1 MKRYIIT
8 AIAFAALLLFSSC
21 AQQGSSG
28 KNDAA
33 KRHFDAWVNVQKTK
47 HPEYLW
53 KQTELG
59 SWILSETPGTGAAV
73 GDPDDFPYI
82 RCEITT
88 EDLDGNIV
96 STSSA
101 ALAKKLRK
109 YEASYYYGPVI
120 SYRGNNSLLAG
131 VEEVVSGMK
140 AGGTVRVAVPG
151 WLLTGKRYK
160 TAKGYLDN
168 ITGTD
173 AIYTI
178 KVVESIADVVQWELD
193 SLYRFISTQGI
204 APADSSGKEGFYY
217 IRKKA
222 PSSDRTIPSDTTVY
236 INYIGRLLNGQ
247 VFDTN
252 IADSAEF
259 YGIKSASRTYGPVKI
274 TWASE
279 YSSITMGSSSTS
291 LAEGFAFALSKMKAY
306 EKGRTIFRSY
316 LGYKESGIPNT
327 AQTVFGVSIPGY
339 SPLIF
344 DIELVDQ

>member
-1 MKRYIIT
+1 MKRLII
-8 AIAFAALLLFSSC
+8 FLPVLMLALSC
-21 AQQGSSG
+21 AQQGTVG

-33 KRHFDAWVNVQKTK
+33 KRRFDAWVNVQKTK
-47 HPEYLW
+47 HPEYKW
-53 KQTELG
+53 QQTELG
-59 SWILSETPGTGAAV
+59 SWILEETVGTGAAP

-88 EDLDGNIV
+88 EDLDGNIIT
-96 STSSA
+96 TSSA

-109 YEASYYYGPVI
+109 YEPSYYYGPVI
-120 SYRGNNSLLAG
+120 SYRGNNSLYAG
-131 VEEVVSGMK
+131 VEEVLAGMK
-140 AGGTVRVAVPG
+140 AGGSVRAAIPG

-168 ITGTD
+168 VTGTD

-178 KVVESIADVVQWELD
+178 KLVESIADIEKWELD
-193 SLYRFISTQGI
+193 SLARFIPTQGI
-204 APADSSGKEGFYY
+204 SPADSAGKEGFYY

-222 PSSDRTIPSDTTVY
+222 PVSDHVFPTDTTVY
-236 INYIGRLLNGQ
+236 INYIGRLLNGL

-259 YGIKSASRTYGPVKI
+259 YGIRSASRTYGPVKI

-306 EKGRTIFRSY
+306 EKGRAIFRSY
-316 LGYKESGIPNT
+316 LGYKESGVPNT
-327 AQTVFGVSIPGY
+327 AQKVFGVSIPGY

-344 DIELVDQ
+344 DIELVDKN